1 VASTVASREFALN
14 VFWAEF
20 AAFIKAAELG
30 GFGCDAAHAVSC
42 SLDLPMPA
50 TGVRLN
56 SGLADSLAASDRSSI
71 TMSTPIIP
79 QIDRW
84 QLHPVI
90 F

>member
-1 VASTVASREFALN
+1 
-14 VFWAEF
+14 
-20 AAFIKAAELG
+20 
-30 GFGCDAAHAVSC
+30 
-42 SLDLPMPA
+42 MPA